1 MKYSET
7 DLTEAIKIISYLKSI
22 RIYAVAILLLNLLYI
37 GFKIHNNTTGTE
49 LYLLYCFTGI
59 IILGSLSVFINLNNM
74 TANIY
79 GVSCIIAGVIYS
91 FSIIYYRGETGGFY
105 TVIGLLVGLIVI
117 RQGVSVAFGNRS
129 KEVFSKVNQKK
140 VSFVK
145 KLLKSVKQPLPNEDN
160 VILCTYIDEGKKRNL
175 RIKLIDD
182 VACFLL
188 DEHATPV
195 FFDRNDIY
203 ISELQDNPDFIK
215 VSVIVDN
222 HDWLEAQFKPNDFKK
237 YEVWKED

>member
-7 DLTEAIKIISYLKSI
+7 ELTEAIKIISYLKSI
-22 RIYAVAILLLNLLYI
+22 RTYAVAILLLSLLYI
-37 GFKIHNNTTGTE
+37 GFKIHKNTTGTE
-49 LYLLYCFTGI
+49 LYLLYYFTGV
-59 IILGSLSVFINLNNM
+59 IILGSLSAVINLNNM

-91 FSIIYYRGETGGFY
+91 FSIIYYRGETEGFY
-105 TVIGLLVGLIVI
+105 TAIGLFIGLIVI
-117 RQGVSVAFGNRS
+117 RQGVSVAFGNHS
-129 KEVFSKVNQKK
+129 KEVFTTVNQKK

-145 KLLKSVKQPLPNEDN
+145 KLLKSLKQPLPNEDN
-160 VILCTYIDEGKKRNL
+160 VILCTYLDEGEKRNL
-175 RIKLIDD
+175 RIKLLDD

-188 DEHATPV
+188 NGHATPV
-195 FFDRNDIY
+195 FFNRNDIY

-237 YEVWKED
+237 YEVWKEK

>member
-7 DLTEAIKIISYLKSI
+7 ELTEAIKIISYLKSI
-22 RIYAVAILLLNLLYI
+22 RTYAVAILLLSLLYI
-37 GFKIHNNTTGTE
+37 GFKIHKNTTGTE
-49 LYLLYCFTGI
+49 LYLLYYFTGV
-59 IILGSLSVFINLNNM
+59 IILGSLSAVINLNNM

-91 FSIIYYRGETGGFY
+91 FSIIYYRGETEGFY
-105 TVIGLLVGLIVI
+105 TAIGLFIGLIVI
-117 RQGVSVAFGNRS
+117 RQGVSVAFGNHS
-129 KEVFSKVNQKK
+129 KEVFSTVNQKK

-145 KLLKSVKQPLPNEDN
+145 KLLKSLKQPLPNEDN
-160 VILCTYIDEGKKRNL
+160 VILCTYLDEGEKRNL
-175 RIKLIDD
+175 RIKLLDD

-188 DEHATPV
+188 NGHATPV
-195 FFDRNDIY
+195 FFNRNDIY

-237 YEVWKED
+237 YEVWKEK